1 MSKYL
6 YPKNKWIAN
15 SRIVDI
21 YLCLLRWKIKPVSRV
36 LEWMLG
42 TEIRCPLPHRLF
54 LPHPYGVI
62 VGGPVVLGENV
73 VLMQQVTLGG
83 KDPHLGEAACD
94 DQFPILEEGVY
105 VGAGAKIL
113 GNVRIGQW
121 AIIAAN
127 AVVVKDVPPF
137 SVVGGVPAKI
147 IKNRGCG
154 SDG

>member
-1 MSKYL
+1 MSV
-6 YPKNKWIAN
+6 AQA
-15 SRIVDI
+15 V
-21 YLCLLRWKIKPVSRV
+21 
-36 LEWMLG
+36 
-42 TEIRCPLPHRLF
+42 F

-62 VGGPVVLGENV
+62 VGGPVVLGEHV

-83 KDPHLGEAACD
+83 KDPHLGDADCE
-94 DQFPILEEGVY
+94 DQFPVLEEGVY

-121 AIIAAN
+121 FIVAAN

-137 SVVGGVPAKI
+137 SIVGGVPAKI
-147 IKNRGCG
+147 IKTQKIK

>member
-1 MSKYL
+1 MSRPI
-6 YPKNKWIAN
+6 YPKNKWILN
-15 SRIVDI
+15 SRIADL
-21 YLCLLRWKIKPVSRV
+21 YFWMLRWKIKPVSRV
-36 LEWMLG
+36 LEWVLG
-42 TEIRCPLPHRLF
+42 TEIRCPLPRHLF

-83 KDPHLGEAACD
+83 KDPHLGEAECD
-94 DQFPILEEGVY
+94 DQFPVLEEGVY

-121 AIIAAN
+121 AIVAAN

-137 SVVGGVPAKI
+137 SIAGGVPAKI
-147 IKNRGCG
+147 IKTQGIK